1 MDLKIISLAIGK
13 LADDMEK
20 IQEQIKEIH
29 TELSILKSKKNEV
42 ISPLIITENTN
53 ELITLQEVRKTLKM
67 SRNSILKMVEKKLI
81 NPVRLTD
88 RTVRYVK
95 SEIQT
100 LIKSVE

>member
-29 TELSILKSKKNEV
+29 SELSILKSKKNEV